1 MRFSS
6 DGSLSYIYI
15 PLHFSISPFGTFM
28 ILLLITGVRIT
39 FLGGLKIIF
48 GGTHWSDA
56 HRLFKKNNFK
66 NKPEWI
72 FFAGSTGG

>member
-1 MRFSS
+1 M
-6 DGSLSYIYI
+6 
-15 PLHFSISPFGTFM
+15 SPFGTFL

-48 GGTHWSDA
+48 GGTHGSDA

-72 FFAGSTGG
+72 FVAGSTGG

>member
-1 MRFSS
+1 
-6 DGSLSYIYI
+6 
-15 PLHFSISPFGTFM
+15 M
-28 ILLLITGVRIT
+28 ILLIITGVRIT

-48 GGTHWSDA
+48 GGTHWFDA
-56 HRLFKKNNFK
+56 HRLLEKNNIK